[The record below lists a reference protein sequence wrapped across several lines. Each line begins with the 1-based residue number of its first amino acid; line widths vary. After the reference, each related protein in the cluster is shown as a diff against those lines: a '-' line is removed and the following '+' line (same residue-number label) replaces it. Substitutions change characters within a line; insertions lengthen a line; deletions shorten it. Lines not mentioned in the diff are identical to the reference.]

1 MHEHDTLTH
10 LGVTYTYRAG
20 KWVDDRYMIAC
31 ESVQQLLNKKYYSS
45 VDTTTMSIETL
56 VADADKLK
64 EGTSYDLAITMYEQ
78 ASKTADQKT
87 LAYILP
93 RLTSCYRKANRPDK
107 AIVLLTFANHKYGPS
122 MLTPTLLTSAAAAYC
137 DMDEYDK
144 ALACCKRAQAKMQGA
159 VTSELKMVYNRIWS
173 EYRRRHK

>member
-10 LGVTYTYRAG
+10 LGVKYTYRAG
-20 KWVDDRYMIAC
+20 KWVDDRYMVAC
-31 ESVQQLLNKKYYSS
+31 ESIQQLLNKMYYSS

-56 VADADKLK
+56 VAEADKLK
-64 EGTSYDLAITMYEQ
+64 DGTSYALAITMYEQ
-78 ASKTADQKT
+78 ASKTADRNT

-93 RLTSCYRKANRPDK
+93 RLTSCYRKTNRPDK

-122 MLTPTLLTSAAAAYC
+122 MVTPTLLTSAAAAYC

-144 ALACCKRAQAKMQGA
+144 ALTCCKRAQAKMHGA

-173 EYRRRHK
+173 EYRRRHN